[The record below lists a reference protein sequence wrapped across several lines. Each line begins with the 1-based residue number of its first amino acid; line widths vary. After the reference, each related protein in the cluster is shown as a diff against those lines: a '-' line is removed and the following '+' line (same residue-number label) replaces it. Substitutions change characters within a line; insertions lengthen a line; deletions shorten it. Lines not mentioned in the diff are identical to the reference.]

1 MLEDIWDFLFS
12 NYVPFITWTVI
23 VAAIGG
29 VAGVISAAA
38 KDILHGDDVDPGG
51 ISAPPVPTLPTAG
64 QILLLAFLLLCGAY
78 FVMRRRAHA

>member
-51 ISAPPVPTLPTAG
+51 ISPADRVKKYQNESEKPRDKEIG
-64 QILLLAFLLLCGAY
+64 
-78 FVMRRRAHA
+78 